1 MTPQQ
6 VNDLIII
13 LRRAPL
19 ANMAE
24 AENVARLIDAV
35 ANHFM
40 PPTNAPTPATVDR
53 PADPDPTP
61 APAPATEERPT
72 DEVARSRARRRV
84 KRT

>member
-19 ANMAE
+19 ANMNE
-24 AENVARLIDAV
+24 AENVARLIEAV
-35 ANHFM
+35 AKHFL
-40 PPTNAPTPATVDR
+40 PPPDATAPVTEDR
-53 PADPDPTP
+53 PADPEPT
-61 APAPATEERPT
+61 EDRPT
-72 DEVARSRARRRV
+72 DIEVARSRARKRV

>member
-24 AENVARLIDAV
+24 AENVARLIEAV
-35 ANHFM
+35 AKHFM
-40 PPTNAPTPATVDR
+40 PPPAEPAPATEDR
-53 PADPDPTP
+53 PADPEPP
-61 APAPATEERPT
+61 APAAEDRPT
-72 DEVARSRARRRV
+72 DIEVARSSLRKRV